1 MSDVDMDRPVVIVS
15 CDSHVGPKLVEHLRP
30 YCPKKYLEAF
40 DEDAARQRTGL
51 SPATNTLNDKM
62 DDQMRRNRRL
72 FEHPNLQRDGH
83 WDPAARLADMDT
95 DGVAAELIWH
105 FSQNGE
111 NLPWVGIGLGNVY
124 SHQLELGAVAYD
136 MYNRWLADFC
146 ATDPQRLLGLVYIP
160 SWDIEASIK
169 TLEWAADHGL
179 RCVNFP
185 APGRPSVKEYNHLDW
200 DPFWSA
206 CTDLGFALSTHSSGG
221 PHFDFFGGPGGMQIV
236 AYEGGSFMS
245 RRAVWILTFGMVF
258 ERHPELKLVVTEQ
271 VEGWYAPTM
280 RELDSFYMSFMMDSP
295 LTKLPSEYLRQNVFL
310 GASFISPWQ
319 AQDAVTEGYVD
330 NVLWGRDYPHIEGV
344 FQATVGPD
352 DEPMTKLALRHVFNR
367 LPASDARKI
376 LGENGMRVFGLD
388 SGYLQSVAERIG
400 ASTPARL
407 AIPPTSL
414 PDNDGNG
421 FVGQAGPRPLEP
433 ERVARAEK
441 RRAMLAGA

>member
-51 SPATNTLNDKM
+51 SAATNTLNDKM

-124 SHQLELGAVAYD
+124 SDQLELGAVAYD

-160 SWDIEASIK
+160 SWDIDASIK

-245 RRAVWILTFGMVF
+245 RRSVWILTFGMVF
-258 ERHPELKLVVTEQ
+258 ERHPELKLVITEQ

-295 LTKLPSEYLRQNVFL
+295 LTKLPSR
-310 GASFISPWQ
+310 
-319 AQDAVTEGYVD
+319 
-330 NVLWGRDYPHIEGV
+330 R
-344 FQATVGPD
+344 
-352 DEPMTKLALRHVFNR
+352 
-367 LPASDARKI
+367 
-376 LGENGMRVFGLD
+376 
-388 SGYLQSVAERIG
+388 
-400 ASTPARL
+400 
-407 AIPPTSL
+407 IPP
-414 PDNDGNG
+414 PEC
-421 FVGQAGPRPLEP
+421 VPWGQLHLSMAGPGRGHRGL
-433 ERVARAEK
+433 RGQRALGSGLSAHRGCLPGDGQPG
-441 RRAMLAGA
+441 RRAHDQAVPPPRLQPPPRQRRPQDPW